1 VTTKRRH
8 LKELAQDPRLIPGIH
23 NYCDRW
29 CERCPLTSRCLV
41 FAVEQQDDT
50 EEPASRDIRNQA
62 FWKRLQ
68 GHLAEATEILQ
79 DLMEEHGL
87 ALDPVETDPGRDR
100 IRERTEAAEHDPC
113 AAAARA
119 YADAVDEWFET
130 ATARFHERGTALEGQ
145 LELGL
150 ATVDAEGDVHLLQDA
165 VEVIRWYQHQIA
177 VKLMR
182 AIGSSS
188 QEEELHS
195 GDASGS
201 AKVALIAMDRS
212 ITAWAELLRQL
223 PDEEDRILP
232 LLHDLSRLRRE
243 VERSYPGARAFVRP
257 GFDTGESPDG

>member
-1 VTTKRRH
+1 VTTRRRH
-8 LKELAQDPRLIPGIH
+8 LKELAQDPRFIPGIH

-41 FAVEQQDDT
+41 FAVEQQDDA

-62 FWKRLQ
+62 FWTRLQ

-79 DLMEEHGL
+79 DLMAEHGL
-87 ALDPVETDPGRDR
+87 ALDPTEVEPEADRARGRA
-100 IRERTEAAEHDPC
+100 EAAEHDPC
-113 AAAARA
+113 AAAAGA
-119 YADAVDEWFET
+119 YADAVDAWFET
-130 ATARFHERGTALEGQ
+130 AAARFRERGTALEGQ

-150 ATVDAEGDVHLLQDA
+150 ATADVEAEVHRLQDA
-165 VEVIRWYQHQIA
+165 VEVVRWYQHQIA

-182 AIGSSS
+182 AIGSAS
-188 QEEELHS
+188 QEEELDS

-201 AKVALIAMDRS
+201 AKVALIGMDRS

-223 PDEEDRILP
+223 PDEEDHILP

-243 VERSYPGARAFVRP
+243 VERAYPGARAFVRP
-257 GFDTGESPDG
+257 GFDTGESPDS